1 MAELFLV
8 RHGQASINSDN
19 YDQLSSLGH
28 QQSRWLGEY
37 FAERGLVFD
46 HIITGQMV
54 RHRETAEGVLAGFG
68 EPSLRLETTPDW
80 DEFDFDRLISQFLIE
95 YPTFRLADDVPRSAR
110 YGLLKQALEH
120 WAAGKLHGDLPESWD
135 EFEGRLAR
143 QLAALQS
150 QSSSAKILV
159 ISSGGA
165 IAMALRLILMSP
177 ASMMVKLNLQT
188 RNASLSHCYFNSG
201 GFSLSSFNAV
211 PHLDTPE
218 RRELISYF

>member
-8 RHGQASINSDN
+8 RHGQASIESDN

-46 HIITGQMV
+46 RIITGQMV

-68 EPSLRLETTPDW
+68 KPSFALETTADW
-80 DEFDFDRLISQFLIE
+80 DEFDFDRLISQFLTE

-120 WAAGKLHGDLPESWD
+120 WAAGKLQGELPESWA
-135 EFEGRLAR
+135 EFEGRLTR
-143 QLAALQS
+143 QLDALQS
-150 QSSSAKILV
+150 QSSREKVLV

-177 ASMMVKLNLQT
+177 PSMMVKLNLQT
-188 RNASLSHCYFNSG
+188 RNASLSHCYFNSS

-211 PHLDTPE
+211 PHLDTSE